1 MKKIIYLL
9 FTLELIIV
17 SIIGVNILKD
27 NEINNLFFKDVTSIT
42 INFSDSSKIG
52 EYDVWIKNLAE
63 KNKVNISK
71 YVFKNENE
79 MIIYTT
85 DKSLN
90 GKVNIDKGRFPKKES
105 KEFISNFETGDK
117 NQSGKFKIFD
127 SDMKITIKS
136 IDDISNS
143 GMGGILYVSTN
154 DLHKI
159 NELIKDIPRDVADA
173 KIYDRYN
180 DLNIYISEPLIKDI
194 FLVAICFFVSI
205 IHYSISKSRK
215 LSILRINGYCGKD
228 IIIELCKELLS
239 MMGLSLIT
247 AYILYCIFIRKSNM
261 IFELS
266 NYFVIIS
273 AICIALNIIL
283 FILAIYIYIKK
294 SNYKDLIKGK
304 KPYFIINIMHLSLK
318 VMFVLFLFISIKS
331 CFLNLTDLNKQLV
344 NLSEWEKA
352 KNIYKIEVDN
362 TGEKSLSKEE
372 VDRNKKITQFYNEMT
387 SRKKAFMIDSSNYYK
402 DEDRYLYELNSIN
415 QIPEVSSSGKNITVN
430 ENYLKLV
437 ELNVLSKINH
447 NKNTRNIL
455 IPKKLKKYEKEIIKE
470 YLDKFYYEKVDVEN
484 FYNKELNL
492 PQSNIKKSD
501 LYINIIYI
509 EDNQSYFSYDSN
521 IEPDNKNKIENPIV
535 IIDNKNIDNSYY
547 YSYMTRCVY
556 FYSDKQDPYG
566 EILPIIKKTGVENS
580 IHSLVSVYNE
590 HGKLIMDL
598 KDKINKE
605 IFTIIILFISN
616 IMIIFNIIASYY
628 EENKYKLYLEKIFGY
643 SWVERNKQLFSTLIL
658 IDIIPM
664 VIIGLDGKELILGVG
679 IILVEL
685 LIATIFD
692 RKIQANVF
700 GSIIK
705 GEH

>member
-27 NEINNLFFKDVTSIT
+27 NEVNNLFFKDTTSIT

-52 EYDVWIKNLAE
+52 KYDDWIKDLAK

-79 MIIYTT
+79 MIVYTT
-85 DKSLN
+85 DTSLN
-90 GKVNIDKGRFPKKES
+90 EKINLGKGRMPKEES
-105 KEFISNFETGDK
+105 KEFISNFESGDK
-117 NQSGKFKIFD
+117 NQSGQFKTFD
-127 SDMKITIKS
+127 SDTKITIKS

-143 GMGGILYVSTN
+143 GMGGVLYVSTN

-180 DLNIYISEPLIKDI
+180 DLNMYISESLIKDI

-205 IHYSISKSRK
+205 VHYSIRKSRK
-215 LSILRINGYCGKD
+215 LSILRINGFCGKD

-239 MMGLSLIT
+239 IMGVSMIT
-247 AYILYCIFIRKSNM
+247 AYILYLIFIRKSNM
-261 IFELS
+261 VFELS
-266 NYFVIIS
+266 NFFAIVAVTCIS
-273 AICIALNIIL
+273 LNIIL
-283 FILAIYIYIKK
+283 FVLVIYIYIKK
-294 SNYKDLIKGK
+294 SNYKNLIKGK

-318 VMFVLFLFISIKS
+318 FIFVLFLFISIKS
-331 CFLNLTDLNKQLV
+331 CYLNLTNLNKQLD
-344 NLSEWEKA
+344 NLSEWEKT
-352 KNIYKIEVDN
+352 KNIYRIEVNN

-372 VDRNKKITQFYNEMT
+372 VDRNEKIKNFYDEMI
-387 SRKKAFMIDSSNYYK
+387 SRKKAFMIDASNYYK
-402 DEDRYLYELNSIN
+402 DEEGYLYELNSAN
-415 QIPEVSSSGKNITVN
+415 QIPEVSSSGKNITIN
-430 ENYLKLV
+430 ENYLKSTR
-437 ELNVLSKINH
+437 LNVLSKINH
-447 NKNTRNIL
+447 NKNIRNIL
-455 IPKKLKKYEKEIIKE
+455 VPKTLKKYEKEIKKE
-470 YLDKFYYEKVDVEN
+470 YLDEFYYEKVDVEN

-492 PQSNIKKSD
+492 PKNNIKKSD
-501 LYINIIYI
+501 LEINIIYI
-509 EDNQSYFSYDSN
+509 EDNQSYFSYDVN
-521 IEPDNKNKIENPIV
+521 VEPDNKNKIENPIV
-535 IIDNKNIDNSYY
+535 IVDNKNIDKSYY
-547 YSYMTRCVY
+547 YSYMTRCIY

-590 HGKLIMDL
+590 HGKLINDL

-605 IFTIIILFISN
+605 IFTVMILFISN

-643 SWVERNKQLFSTLIL
+643 SWVDRNKQLFSILIL
-658 IDIIPM
+658 MDIIPM
-664 VIIGLDGKELILGVG
+664 IVIGLNKEELILGIG
-679 IILVEL
+679 IIIVEL

-692 RKIQANVF
+692 RKIQSNVF